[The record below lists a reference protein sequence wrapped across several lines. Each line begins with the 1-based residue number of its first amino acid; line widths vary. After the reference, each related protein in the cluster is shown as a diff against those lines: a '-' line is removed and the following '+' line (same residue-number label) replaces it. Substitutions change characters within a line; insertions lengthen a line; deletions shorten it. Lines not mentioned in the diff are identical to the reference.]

1 MKAIILAAGY
11 GTRLKEIAKDLPKA
25 LLKLGNKTI
34 LDRLMEN
41 LKKTDIKNIVI
52 VTNNKFYQN
61 FNDWKNKNN
70 LNITIVNDGTNTN
83 EERLGALGD
92 LRLAIKTLNIK
103 EDVLVLGSDNILNFE
118 IKDMLDEFRKEKSI
132 MVALAKLNNKEEL
145 KKMGVVSINK
155 KKDIIL
161 FEEKPLEPKSNY
173 ASTAVYIYP
182 KEKLNLIEAYLK
194 GKNNPEGPG
203 NLLQYYYNKERIH
216 CFISKEP
223 WFDVGSIEVYDKVKN
238 GI

>member
-11 GTRLKEIAKDLPKA
+11 GTRLKEIAKDLPKT
-25 LLKLGNKTI
+25 LLKIGNKTI

-41 LKKTDIKNIVI
+41 IKKTEIKEIII
-52 VTNNKFYQN
+52 VTNNKFYQS

-70 LNITIVNDGTNTN
+70 LNITIVNDRTNTN

-92 LRLAIKTLNIK
+92 LQLAIKKLNVK
-103 EDVLVLGSDNILNFE
+103 EDILVLGSDNILNFE
-118 IKDMLDEFRKEKSI
+118 LTDMLNEFKKERTI
-132 MVALAKLNNKEEL
+132 MVALAKLRNKEEL
-145 KKMGVVSINK
+145 KKMGVVSVNK
-155 KKDIIL
+155 KNDIVL
-161 FEEKPLEPKSNY
+161 FEEKPLEPKSDY

-182 KEKLNLIEAYLK
+182 KEKLSLIDAYLK
-194 GKNNPEGPG
+194 NKNNPEGPG

-216 CFISKEP
+216 CFISKED
-223 WFDVGSIEVYDKVKN
+223 WFDVGSVEVYNKVKN